1 MVLKFTIT
9 ARDKKSEARTAVLEL
24 PHGKLETPVFMPVGT
39 NAAVKGVHHDSLD
52 KTGFKLILAN
62 TYHLY
67 LRPGMDLIDEFGGI
81 HKFSNWK
88 HNILTDSGG
97 FQVFS
102 LAPFRKIKEE
112 GVYFRSHIDG
122 SYHTLTPEKV
132 VQLQKAFRS
141 DIMMQLDVC
150 TPPELTYKK
159 ALEALEL
166 TSRWAERSKLEWMKE
181 TPDYKGVLFG
191 IVQGNFYKDL
201 RKRSAEEISA
211 LDLPGTAIG
220 GLSVGEEYSAFTD
233 FLAYTAEFLP
243 EEKPRYLMG
252 IGTPEY
258 ILDAVEN
265 GIDLFD
271 CVLPTRI
278 ARNGTVFTPDG
289 TISLKK
295 AKHTSSH
302 EPIVTGC
309 GCRACRSYSR
319 AYMRHLFKAGEM
331 LGPMLASEHN
341 LWFLNNMV
349 REIRESISEG
359 SFTDYKKN
367 FLSKYNSAASTGKAG

>member
-1 MVLKFTIT
+1 MKFTIT
-9 ARDKKSEARTAVLEL
+9 AKDKDSSARNAILEL
-24 PHGKLETPVFMPVGT
+24 PHGKVETPVFMPVGT
-39 NAAVKGVHHDSLD
+39 NAAVKGVQHSSIDD
-52 KTGFKLILAN
+52 MGFKLILAN

-81 HKFSNWK
+81 HKFSSWK

-150 TPPELTYKK
+150 TPPDITYNK

-166 TSRWAERSKLEWMKE
+166 TSRWAKRSSDEWKKE
-181 TPDYKGVLFG
+181 TPGYEGSLFG

-201 RKRSAEEISA
+201 RKRSAEEIIE
-211 LDLPGTAIG
+211 LDLPGIAIG
-220 GLSVGEEYSAFTD
+220 GLSVGEEYNMFTD
-233 FLAYTAEFLP
+233 FLSYTSDFLP

-289 TISLKK
+289 TIQLKK
-295 AKHTSSH
+295 AKHASSH
-302 EPIVTGC
+302 EPIVEGC
-309 GCRACRSYSR
+309 GCHACKNYSR
-319 AYMRHLFKAGEM
+319 AYLRHLFKAGEM
-331 LGPMLASEHN
+331 LGPMLASQHN
-341 LWFLNNMV
+341 LYFLNNLV
-349 REIRESISEG
+349 KEIRQSISENR
-359 SFTDYKKN
+359 FTEYKSD
-367 FLSKYNSAASTGKAG
+367 FLKQYNSAGSTGKAG

>member
-1 MVLKFTIT
+1 MIFNIT
-9 ARDKKSEARTAVLEL
+9 GKDNETSARNGILEL
-24 PHGKLETPVFMPVGT
+24 PHGNLDTPVFMPVGT
-39 NAAVKGVHHDSLD
+39 NATVKGLHHESID
-52 KTGFKLILAN
+52 KIGFKLILAN

-67 LRPGMDLIDEFGGI
+67 LRPGVELIDEFEGI

-150 TPPELTYKK
+150 TPPEITYRK

-166 TSRWAERSKLEWMKE
+166 TTRWAERSRTEWLKK
-181 TPDYKGVLFG
+181 TPGYEGSLFG

-201 RKRSAEEISA
+201 RKRSAEEIIS
-211 LDLPGTAIG
+211 LDLPGIAIG
-220 GLSVGEEYSAFTD
+220 GLSVGEEYSQFTD
-233 FLAYTAEFLP
+233 FLAFTAQFLP
-243 EEKPRYLMG
+243 ENKPRYLMG

-278 ARNGTVFTPDG
+278 ARNSTVFTPEG

-295 AKHTSSH
+295 AKFSSSH
-302 EPIVTGC
+302 APIVNGC
-309 GCRACRSYSR
+309 GCHACRNYSR
-319 AYMRHLFKAGEM
+319 AYLRHLFKAGEM

-341 LWFLNNMV
+341 LYFLHNMMK
-349 REIRESISEG
+349 EIRESIKEG
-359 SFTDYKKN
+359 NFRKYKNN
-367 FLSKYNSAASTGKAG
+367 FLKQYNSAGSTGKAGI

>member
-1 MVLKFTIT
+1 
-9 ARDKKSEARTAVLEL
+9 
-24 PHGKLETPVFMPVGT
+24 MPVGT
-39 NAAVKGVHHDSLD
+39 NAAVKGVQHESLD
-52 KTGFKLILAN
+52 EIGFKLILAN

-67 LRPGMDLIDEFGGI
+67 LRPGMDIIDEFEGI

-150 TPPELTYKK
+150 TPPEVTYKE

-166 TSRWAERSKLEWMKE
+166 TSRWAKRSSDEWKKE
-181 TPDYKGVLFG
+181 TPGYDGSLFG

-201 RKRSAEEISA
+201 RKRSAEEIIE
-211 LDLPGTAIG
+211 LDLPGIAIG
-220 GLSVGEEYSAFTD
+220 GLSVGEEYNKFTD
-233 FLAYTAEFLP
+233 YLSYTAEFLP
-243 EEKPRYLMG
+243 SAKPRYLMG

-265 GIDLFD
+265 GIDMFD

-278 ARNGTVFTPDG
+278 ARNGTVFTPEG
-289 TISLKK
+289 TIQLKK
-295 AKHTSSH
+295 AKHMSSH
-302 EPIVTGC
+302 EPIARSC
-309 GCRACRSYSR
+309 GCHA
-319 AYMRHLFKAGEM
+319 L
-331 LGPMLASEHN
+331 P
-341 LWFLNNMV
+341 
-349 REIRESISEG
+349 
-359 SFTDYKKN
+359 
-367 FLSKYNSAASTGKAG
+367 

>member
-1 MVLKFTIT
+1 MNFTIT
-9 ARDKKSEARTAVLEL
+9 DNDKNSSARNGILQL
-24 PHGKLETPVFMPVGT
+24 PHGSIETPVFMPVGT
-39 NAAVKGVHHDSLD
+39 NAAVKGLHHETLD
-52 KTGFKLILAN
+52 RTGFKIILAN

-67 LRPGMDLIDEFGGI
+67 LRPGAELIDEFGGI

-102 LAPFRKIKEE
+102 LAPFRKIKED

-150 TPPELTYKK
+150 TPPEITYKK
-159 ALEALEL
+159 ALDALEL
-166 TSRWAERSKLEWMKE
+166 TSRWAKRSKTEWLIEKPGYE
-181 TPDYKGVLFG
+181 GVLFG
-191 IVQGNFYKDL
+191 IVQGNFFRDL
-201 RKRSAEEISA
+201 RKRSAEEIVE

-220 GLSVGEEYSAFTD
+220 GLSVGEEYSKFTD
-233 FLAYTAEFLP
+233 FLSYTAEFLP
-243 EEKPRYLMG
+243 VEKPRYLMG

-278 ARNGTVFTPDG
+278 ARNSTVFTPDG

-295 AKHTSSH
+295 AKFASSH
-302 EPIVTGC
+302 EPIVEGC
-309 GCRACRSYSR
+309 DCHACRNYSR
-319 AYMRHLFKAGEM
+319 AYLRHLFKAGEM

-341 LWFLNNMV
+341 LHFLNKMIMD
-349 REIRESISEG
+349 IRESIRNN
-359 SFTDYKKN
+359 SFSHFKAE
-367 FLSKYNSAASTGKAG
+367 FLKRYNSAGSTGKAGN

>member
-1 MVLKFTIT
+1 MNFKIT
-9 ARDKKSEARTAVLEL
+9 ARDGGSSARNGILEL
-24 PHGKLETPVFMPVGT
+24 PHGSLETPVFMPVGT
-39 NAAVKGVHHDSLD
+39 NAAVKGLRHDSLD
-52 KTGFKLILAN
+52 SMGFKLILAN

-67 LRPGMDLIDEFGGI
+67 LRPGMELIDDFGGI
-81 HKFSNWK
+81 HKFSSWK

-102 LAPFRKIKEE
+102 LAPFRKIKED

-150 TPPELTYKK
+150 TPPEITYKK
-159 ALEALEL
+159 ALQALEL
-166 TSRWAERSKLEWMKE
+166 TTRWAARSRDEWKKE
-181 TPDYKGVLFG
+181 TGYEGSLFG

-201 RKRSAEEISA
+201 RKRSAEEIIE

-220 GLSVGEEYSAFTD
+220 GLSVGEEYSQFCD
-233 FLAYTAEFLP
+233 FLAYTSEFLP
-243 EEKPRYLMG
+243 DEKPRYLMG

-278 ARNGTVFTPDG
+278 ARNGTVFTLEG
-289 TISLKK
+289 TIPLKK
-295 AKHTSSH
+295 ARFASSH
-302 EPIVTGC
+302 EPIMKGC
-309 GCRACRSYSR
+309 GCHTCRNYSR
-319 AYMRHLFKAGEM
+319 AYLRHLFKAGEM

-341 LWFLNNMV
+341 LYFLNNMLK
-349 REIRESISEG
+349 EIRLSIAENR
-359 SFTDYKKN
+359 FKAYKTDFLKN
-367 FLSKYNSAASTGKAG
+367 YNSSGSIGKAG

>member
-1 MVLKFTIT
+1 MQFSIT
-9 ARDKKSEARTAVLEL
+9 ANDKTSSARTGVLEL
-24 PHGKLETPVFMPVGT
+24 PHGSLETPVFMPVGT
-39 NAAVKGVHHDSLD
+39 NAAVKGVHHESLD
-52 KTGFKLILAN
+52 RTGFKLILAN

-67 LRPGMDLIDEFGGI
+67 LRPGMEIIDEFGGI

-102 LAPFRKIKEE
+102 LAPFRKIRED

-150 TPPELTYKK
+150 TPPEITYKK

-166 TSRWAERSKLEWMKE
+166 TSRWAARSKAEWLKE
-181 TPDYKGVLFG
+181 TPGYEGVLFG

-201 RKRSAEEISA
+201 RKRSAEEIAA
-211 LDLPGTAIG
+211 LDLPGIAIG
-220 GLSVGEEYSAFTD
+220 GLSVGEEYNMFTD

-243 EEKPRYLMG
+243 IEKPRYLMG

-295 AKHTSSH
+295 AVHASSH
-302 EPIVTGC
+302 DPIDPGC
-309 GCRACRSYSR
+309 GCHACRNYSR
-319 AYMRHLFKAGEM
+319 GYLRHLFKAGEM

-341 LWFLNNMV
+341 LYFLNCLV
-349 REIRESISEG
+349 CEVRESIRKG
-359 SFTDYKKN
+359 CFTDYKRS
-367 FLSKYNSAASTGKAG
+367 FLERYNSSGSTGKAG

>member
-1 MVLKFTIT
+1 MKFKIT
-9 ARDKKSEARTAVLEL
+9 AKDKDSAARNAVLEL
-24 PHGKLETPVFMPVGT
+24 PHGDLETPVFMPVGT
-39 NAAVKGVHHDSLD
+39 NAAVKGVHHESLD
-52 KTGFKLILAN
+52 RTGFKIILAN

-67 LRPGMDLIDEFGGI
+67 LRPGMDIIDEFGGI

-150 TPPELTYKK
+150 TPPEITYRK

-166 TSRWAERSKLEWMKE
+166 TTRWAQRSKTEWIKE
-181 TPDYKGVLFG
+181 TPGYEGVLFG

-201 RKRSAEEISA
+201 RKRSAEEITA
-211 LDLPGTAIG
+211 LNLPGIAIG
-220 GLSVGEEYSAFTD
+220 GLSVGEEYNAFTD
-233 FLAYTAEFLP
+233 FLSYTAEFLP

-278 ARNGTVFTPDG
+278 ARNGTVFTPEG
-289 TISLKK
+289 TIQLKK
-295 AKHTSSH
+295 AKHASSH
-302 EPIVTGC
+302 EAIVDGC
-309 GCRACRSYSR
+309 GCHACQNYSR
-319 AYMRHLFKAGEM
+319 AYLRHLFKAGEM

-341 LWFLNNMV
+341 LFFLNKLIL
-349 REIRESISEG
+349 EIRESIKENR
-359 SFTDYKKN
+359 FTEYKKD
-367 FLSKYNSAASTGKAG
+367 FLKQYNSAGSTGKAG